1 MLPDNRHFNIV
12 LLGQLISGLR
22 RHIAFHHHADLSQR
36 LLDRKPLPIS
46 MPAPRLRLCILVHVT
61 IQITD
66 TGKVR
71 RKFRSEL
78 P

>member
-1 MLPDNRHFNIV
+1 
-12 LLGQLISGLR
+12 
-22 RHIAFHHHADLSQR
+22 
-36 LLDRKPLPIS
+36 